1 MLNNI
6 ISLIIRGGI
15 TFGIGFLIG
24 AGSDVVLAVGDT
36 PSLVIASIVWIIG
49 GIYSLSN
56 FNDPYNFIKIT
67 STENKISEIIDSKNK
82 QKIEEE
88 MLRVKKLLDNDILTK
103 DEYDHKIKVL
113 KSKYL

>member
-1 MLNNI
+1 M
-6 ISLIIRGGI
+6 IIRGGI
-15 TFGIGFLIG
+15 TLGIGYLIG
-24 AGSDVVLAVGDT
+24 AGSDAVLAVGNAE
-36 PSLVIASIVWIIG
+36 SLVIASIVWIIG

-56 FNDPYNFIKIT
+56 FNNPYNLTKVK
-67 STENKISEIIDSKNK
+67 STDNKISRIIDGKNK